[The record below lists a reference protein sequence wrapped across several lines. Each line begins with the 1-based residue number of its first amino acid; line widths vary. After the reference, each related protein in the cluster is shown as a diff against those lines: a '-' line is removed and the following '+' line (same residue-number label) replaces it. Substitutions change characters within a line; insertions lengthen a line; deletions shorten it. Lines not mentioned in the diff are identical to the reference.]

1 MLFAFFAGQILQL
14 LDPSAVQDHTIRAH
28 LRLQTPSSPALALQ
42 LIGQRHTGAS
52 GSFLTGRGGAPPPV
66 LRVARGAL
74 HQRVGRGAD
83 PSAGRVW
90 YSHRPC
96 RAGRCFRRST
106 SRCLLRS
113 EWHPARPATTGV
125 SAVHH
130 GGDSCVALEGSGD
143 QNWVLSRDVPW
154 FSRKII
160 K

>member
-1 MLFAFFAGQILQL
+1 MTSPSLHTPIISHLPFFVSLSQDKSFSSLILLQL
-14 LDPSAVQDHTIRAH
+14 SQDHTFRAH

-42 LIGQRHTGAS
+42 LSLSPALQARSSRRDVAGLLHRS
-52 GSFLTGRGGAPPPV
+52 FGSPEVPSISVDMA
-66 LRVARGAL
+66 
-74 HQRVGRGAD
+74 AD

-130 GGDSCVALEGSGD
+130 GGAA
-143 QNWVLSRDVPW
+143 
-154 FSRKII
+154 
-160 K
+160 